1 MLVVI
6 FSSYL
11 YYLGVKWEI
20 KNLFWDGTKLRMQV
34 NWFLMFVHD
43 AYNIIFFCIK
53 TSVVLK

>member
-11 YYLGVKWEI
+11 YYLDVKWEI

-34 NWFLMFVHD
+34 NWFLMLVHD
-43 AYNIIFFCIK
+43 ANKIIFLCIK

>member
-11 YYLGVKWEI
+11 YYLDVKWEI

-34 NWFLMFVHD
+34 NWFLMLVHD
-43 AYNIIFFCIK
+43 ANNIIFF
-53 TSVVLK
+53 VLKHLIQ